1 ELFSLMPSGINASRG
16 TCRNHAELFYLEP
29 AENRRGG
36 WAKQKNG
43 GFLKYFIEIPKI
55 NINFVG

>member
-1 ELFSLMPSGINASRG
+1 MGEEGC
-16 TCRNHAELFYLEP
+16 TY
-29 AENRRGG
+29 
-36 WAKQKNG
+36 QKNG